1 MTQRIYEHSLSAYNC
16 KQRPASEYFVPFVAG
31 QVCEACAIEGHVGAA
46 PNGFRIE
53 ENQFTT
59 EEISAEQIEQ
69 ARRAIARFHE
79 IRRTM
84 IALGVMDED
93 LAPSSPRVV
102 DEGLLQRYEQELTDA
117 RMQTIVAARAAN
129 DMRRVF
135 LSDKEIQNAESD
147 PESWEIAVTRAGQ
160 IRDQLNEVSG
170 HPGLEIMTVIEE
182 VKRHLQRARNELL
195 ILAATFVSPEHGFD
209 DEEKLILAAVTAAKR
224 GMSPWLLREKVELLE
239 EIRAERDDLSAAYS
253 AFLDRDLRTDAPHK
267 SDCALFN
274 EPAARARPCTCK
286 SRQSLTARVSELERQ
301 VEHWKERARQAER
314 GQPKFSR
321 PVSPPV
327 EDTDAPEPKDES

>member
-1 MTQRIYEHSLSAYNC
+1 MTGIYEHSLSAYNC

-84 IALGVMDED
+84 TALGVMDEFTP
-93 LAPSSPRVV
+93 APSSTRVV

-117 RMQTIVAARAAN
+117 RMNTIVATRAAN

-147 PESWEIAVTRAGQ
+147 PESWEIAVTRAEQ
-160 IRDQLNEVSG
+160 IRDQLDELS
-170 HPGLEIMTVIEE
+170 PGLDLMVSIEE
-182 VKRHLQRARNELL
+182 VKRENQTIKRERDRA
-195 ILAATFVSPEHGFD
+195 H
-209 DEEKLILAAVTAAKR
+209 AAV
-224 GMSPWLLREKVELLE
+224 
-239 EIRAERDDLSAAYS
+239 D
-253 AFLDRDLRTDAPHK
+253 
-267 SDCALFN
+267 
-274 EPAARARPCTCK
+274 
-286 SRQSLTARVSELERQ
+286 ELEQ
-301 VEHWKERARQAER
+301 QLTEWKERARTAER

-321 PVSPPV
+321 PSPPA
-327 EDTDAPEPKDES
+327 DEPKDES

>member
-1 MTQRIYEHSLSAYNC
+1 MTGIHEHSLSAWNC

-31 QVCEACAIEGHVGAA
+31 QVCEACAFEGHVGAA

-53 ENQFTT
+53 ENRFTT
-59 EEISAEQIEQ
+59 EEISVGQIEQ

-79 IRRTM
+79 MRRTM
-84 IALGVMDED
+84 IALGVIDED
-93 LAPSSPRVV
+93 PAPSAPV
-102 DEGLLQRYEQELTDA
+102 DEGLLLRYEQELTDA
-117 RMQTIVAARAAN
+117 RANSVVAARAAN

-160 IRDQLNEVSG
+160 IRSQLDQVTG
-170 HPGLEIMTVIEE
+170 TPGLEIMTSVDE
-182 VKRHLQRARNELL
+182 VKREIATLEADLQRVRSELL

-209 DEEKLILAAVTAAKR
+209 DEDKLILTAVTAAKR
-224 GMSPWLLREKVELLE
+224 GMSPWMLREKVELLE
-239 EIRAERDDLSAAYS
+239 EIRAERDEIHATNKQLRGE
-253 AFLDRDLRTDAPHK
+253 LDRA
-267 SDCALFN
+267 N
-274 EPAARARPCTCK
+274 AAVA
-286 SRQSLTARVSELERQ
+286 ELEEDRTA
-301 VEHWKERARQAER
+301 WKIRARQAER

-327 EDTDAPEPKDES
+327 EDTDAPVEVEDPLSPEERN

>member
-1 MTQRIYEHSLSAYNC
+1 MTGIHEHSAGYVC
-16 KQRPASEYFVPFVAG
+16 AACVDATTRPLQSSV
-31 QVCEACAIEGHVGAA
+31 
-46 PNGFRIE
+46 RIE

-59 EEISAEQIEQ
+59 EEISVGQIEQ

-93 LAPSSPRVV
+93 PAPSSPRVV

-117 RMQTIVAARAAN
+117 RTNSVVAARAAN

-182 VKRHLQRARNELL
+182 VKRNLQRARNELHE
-195 ILAATFVSPEHGFD
+195 PNR
-209 DEEKLILAAVTAAKR
+209 R
-224 GMSPWLLREKVELLE
+224 GSNGEVCPM
-239 EIRAERDDLSAAYS
+239 
-253 AFLDRDLRTDAPHK
+253 
-267 SDCALFN
+267 
-274 EPAARARPCTCK
+274 
-286 SRQSLTARVSELERQ
+286 
-301 VEHWKERARQAER
+301 
-314 GQPKFSR
+314 
-321 PVSPPV
+321 
-327 EDTDAPEPKDES
+327 

>member
-1 MTQRIYEHSLSAYNC
+1 MTGIHEHSAGYVC
-16 KQRPASEYFVPFVAG
+16 AACVDATTRPLQSSVR
-31 QVCEACAIEGHVGAA
+31 IEGD
-46 PNGFRIE
+46 R
-53 ENQFTT
+53 FTT

-84 IALGVMDED
+84 IALGAIDED
-93 LAPSSPRVV
+93 PAPSSTRVV

-117 RMQTIVAARAAN
+117 RTNSVVAARAAN

-160 IRDQLNEVSG
+160 IRDQLNDLGS
-170 HPGLEIMTVIEE
+170 PGLELMIAIEE
-182 VKRHLQRARNELL
+182 VKRDNQTLKGELDRAN
-195 ILAATFVSPEHGFD
+195 S
-209 DEEKLILAAVTAAKR
+209 AVI
-224 GMSPWLLREKVELLE
+224 ELE
-239 EIRAERDDLSAAYS
+239 E
-253 AFLDRDLRTDAPHK
+253 DR
-267 SDCALFN
+267 
-274 EPAARARPCTCK
+274 
-286 SRQSLTARVSELERQ
+286 TA
-301 VEHWKERARQAER
+301 WKIRARQAER

-327 EDTDAPEPKDES
+327 EDTDAPVEDEDPLSPEERN

>member
-1 MTQRIYEHSLSAYNC
+1 MTGIFGGYEHSLSAWNC
-16 KQRPASEYFVPFVAG
+16 RLRPASEEPKPFVAG
-31 QVCEACAIEGHVGAA
+31 NVCEACAFEGHVGAA

-84 IALGVMDED
+84 IALGVIDED
-93 LAPSSPRVV
+93 PAPSSTRVV

-135 LSDKEIQNAESD
+135 LSDKEIQNSESD

-160 IRDQLNEVSG
+160 IRVKLDEVSG
-170 HPGLEIMTVIEE
+170 HPGLEIMTAVDE
-182 VKRHLQRARNELL
+182 VKQEFADLEA
-195 ILAATFVSPEHGFD
+195 
-209 DEEKLILAAVTAAKR
+209 EKA
-224 GMSPWLLREKVELLE
+224 
-239 EIRAERDDLSAAYS
+239 DLSAAYN
-253 AFLDRDLRTDAPHK
+253 AFRDLDLRTDAPHK

-286 SRQSLTARVSELERQ
+286 NRRSSTELLEEIRAERDELDATNKQLRGERNRAHAAIDELEQ
-301 VEHWKERARQAER
+301 QLTEWKERARTAER

-327 EDTDAPEPKDES
+327 EDTDAPVEDEDPLSPEERN

>member
-1 MTQRIYEHSLSAYNC
+1 MTGIYEHSLSAWNC

-59 EEISAEQIEQ
+59 EEISAGQIEQ

-93 LAPSSPRVV
+93 PAPSSTRVV

-160 IRDQLNEVSG
+160 IRVKLDEVSG
-170 HPGLEIMTVIEE
+170 HPGLEIMTAVDE
-182 VKRHLQRARNELL
+182 VKQEFADLEANLQRARSELL

-209 DEEKLILAAVTAAKR
+209 DEEKLILTAVTAAKR

-239 EIRAERDDLSAAYS
+239 EIRAERDELIA
-253 AFLDRDLRTDAPHK
+253 T
-267 SDCALFN
+267 N
-274 EPAARARPCTCK
+274 
-286 SRQSLTARVSELERQ
+286 RQHMARVSELERQ
-301 VEHWKERARQAER
+301 VEHWKGRAQTAER

-327 EDTDAPEPKDES
+327 EDTDAPVEDEDPLSPEERN

>member
-1 MTQRIYEHSLSAYNC
+1 MTGIHEHSLSAWNC

-31 QVCEACAIEGHVGAA
+31 QVCEACAFEGHVGAA

-59 EEISAEQIEQ
+59 EQISAEQIEQ

-79 IRRTM
+79 MRRTM
-84 IALGVMDED
+84 IALGVIDED
-93 LAPSSPRVV
+93 PAPSAPV

-117 RMQTIVAARAAN
+117 RMSTLVAARAAN

-135 LSDKEIQNAESD
+135 LSDKEIQNADSD

-182 VKRHLQRARNELL
+182 VKRNLQRARNELL
-195 ILAATFVSPEHGFD
+195 ILAATFVSPEHSFD
-209 DEEKLILAAVTAAKR
+209 DEEKLILTAVTAAKR

-239 EIRAERDDLSAAYS
+239 EIRAERDDLSAAYE
-253 AFLDRDLRTDAPHK
+253 AFRDLDLLTDGPHD

-301 VEHWKERARQAER
+301 VEHWKERARTAER